1 MCAKLPRPLFS
12 SPTSFYFGPTL
23 ASLPLLL
30 IVFSPSP
37 FFTPPSSSSF
47 FHSPRPP
54 DFGLGILFFA
64 HENYCD
70 LVIFWVM
77 QPRPRIRFPAA
88 GRRFTHNLRTK
99 CLGARET
106 NALSLQVP
114 LGKNRYHCIHLWH
127 QGNHAISANSGFLI
141 RPMCGWLHGSR
152 ISAF

>member
-1 MCAKLPRPLFS
+1 MWVCAKLPLPTSFS
-12 SPTSFYFGPTL
+12 SSSSFYFGPTL

-30 IVFSPSP
+30 KVFSPSP

-54 DFGLGILFFA
+54 DSSLEIFFFVV

-106 NALSLQVP
+106 NALSLQLP
-114 LGKNRYHCIHLWH
+114 LGKKIDIT
-127 QGNHAISANSGFLI
+127 AFISDIIGT
-141 RPMCGWLHGSR
+141 MQ
-152 ISAF
+152 